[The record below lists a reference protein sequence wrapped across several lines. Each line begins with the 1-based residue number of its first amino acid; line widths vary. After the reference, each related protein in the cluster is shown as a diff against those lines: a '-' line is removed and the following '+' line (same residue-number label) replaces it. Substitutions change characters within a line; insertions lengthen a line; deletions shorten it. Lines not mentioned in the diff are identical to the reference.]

1 MRRPFR
7 LCGPSGVSGLHRLR
21 PWCRCV
27 LLAGLPLL
35 ASGCATF
42 SENFAS
48 VERHLAAEDVP
59 AALAAVDKVDF
70 PARDKALYFLNKGML
85 QRMAGDYRA
94 SAGSFESAKGLLE
107 EFGKLS
113 LREQTLSLAVNDA
126 SRAYEGQPYEL
137 LLLHAYAAL
146 NYLQLGDFPAARVE
160 SLQLDQRLR
169 EMEEGGSASKVS
181 IRDGAFARYLSGLI
195 YEALGENAE
204 AMIAYRKAYEAYER
218 QQPAT
223 GVPVPR
229 PLQQDLLRLA
239 AELGLDEEL
248 RRLRKTFPGV
258 GGPTAAEMRELGEV
272 VFILHNG
279 LTPGL
284 REQSA
289 TVLDPTTS
297 HFIRLALPSLVP
309 RPLPLGRVALIA
321 DGIREDSAL
330 VEDVAALA
338 RKSLDERLPGMTA
351 RLLARQVVKAQAS
364 RQATKAALNS
374 GNDSGD
380 RLGLGLLALGVEL
393 STLFSER
400 ADTRHW
406 ATLPGNIQLVR
417 LPLPPGRYRL
427 RVQYRG
433 AYDQLLGQ
441 RELPEVQLAAGRKI
455 FLSEHRV
462 GTAGVG
468 N

>member
-1 MRRPFR
+1 MCRLFRRCGQSGASALFR
-7 LCGPSGVSGLHRLR
+7 LRRLF
-21 PWCRCV
+21 RC
-27 LLAGLPLL
+27 LLMVGLPLL

-42 SENFAS
+42 SENFAG
-48 VERHLAAEDVP
+48 VERHLAADNVP
-59 AALAAVDKVDF
+59 AALTAVDKVDF

-94 SAGSFESAKGLLE
+94 SAASFESAKGLLE

-169 EMEEGGSASKVS
+169 EMDEGGSTSTVS

-218 QQPAT
+218 QRPAT

-229 PLQQDLLRLA
+229 PLQQDLLRLT
-239 AELGLDEEL
+239 AELGLDDEL
-248 RRLRKTFPGV
+248 RRFRKTFPGV
-258 GGPTAAEMRELGEV
+258 GGPTAAEMRDLGEV

-289 TVLDPTTS
+289 TVLDPTTT
-297 HFIRLALPSLVP
+297 HFVRLALPSLVP
-309 RPLPLGRVALIA
+309 RPLPLSRVTLLA

-338 RKSLDERLPGMTA
+338 GKSLDERLPGMTA

-364 RQATKAALNS
+364 RQASKAAMKS

-393 STLFSER
+393 TNLFTER

-427 RVQYRG
+427 RLQYLG
-433 AYDQLLGQ
+433 AYNQIIGQ
-441 RELPEVQLAAGRKI
+441 RELPEFQLTAGRKI

-462 GTAGVG
+462 GMAGLG